1 VRRLLFALVA
11 MGLLLVVA
19 DRVGASVAERAVA
32 SDLQASGLGGDP
44 VVDIHGVPFLTQA
57 LRGRYE
63 QIVVTARDVPAGEV
77 RFAEFEAT
85 LIGAQ
90 VSVSQALRAGAGA
103 VPVDALRARALV
115 PYDELGRRSE
125 ATDVRVEPAAE
136 PDRVRVTGSVEVLS
150 RTLSVATVS
159 RVELDRGEVLVTA
172 ESVDVGNDAVSG
184 ALSRAL
190 EGKLDLRLPIEDLPY
205 GLVPSGLEVTPRGIR
220 VDAFA
225 TQTVITPR

>member
-1 VRRLLFALVA
+1 MRRLLFALVA
-11 MGLLLVVA
+11 LGLLLVVA
-19 DRVGASVAERAVA
+19 DRVGASVAERAV
-32 SDLQASGLGGDP
+32 SRDLEASGLGGDP
-44 VVDIHGVPFLTQA
+44 VVDIRGVPFLTQA

-63 QIVVTARDVPAGEV
+63 EIVVSARDVPAGEL

-90 VSVSQALRAGAGA
+90 VPVSQAVRGGAGS

-115 PYDELGRRSE
+115 PYDELGRRSR
-125 ATDVRVEPAAE
+125 ATDVQVEPAAE
-136 PDRVRVTGSVEVLS
+136 PDRVRVTGSVEVLG
-150 RTLSVATVS
+150 RTLSAATVS

-184 ALSRAL
+184 ALTRAL
-190 EGKLDLRLPIEDLPY
+190 EGKLDLRLPIEELPY
-205 GLVPSGLEVTPRGIR
+205 RLVPSGLEVTPRGIS

-225 TQTVITPR
+225 TQTVITGR